1 MTQKSSLEVRGHF
14 LPSLR
19 KITGHYGP
27 KFTCLVRDVREKWS
41 ILKKKLDRIVELA
54 KSVILDIGCWG
65 VREQGVEL
73 QSINLTF
80 ALLPS

>member
-1 MTQKSSLEVRGHF
+1 MVNQITQKPSLEVRGHF

-19 KITGHYGP
+19 DITGHYGP

-41 ILKKKLDRIVELA
+41 VSIFFVDRIVELA

-65 VREQGVEL
+65 VREQAVEL
-73 QSINLTF
+73 
-80 ALLPS
+80 